1 MSSIASL
8 LRQLE
13 AERIDTVQLQF
24 TDLMGAVKV
33 VSIPSSRLPDVLGRG
48 VGFDGSSVEGFA
60 REEESDMRLVPDLA
74 TACTWPSDFSE
85 RALRII
91 CDVVLPDGVPFAGD
105 PRRILARAAE
115 RARAA
120 GAPEMAVSAEL
131 EFFLLPQDERL
142 EDAHLGDPAR
152 YFDALSSDIA
162 ARCLRSMAGGLTEAG
177 VPVTQIHHEAAPH
190 QYEINLTALPPL
202 CAADAV
208 VTAKLVIRREAARF
222 GFTAS
227 FMPKPF
233 TDHPGSGLH
242 LTFAPAGETA
252 DVARCAAFAA
262 GILAHARG
270 LSAIANPTVNSY
282 KRLGGSE
289 APGFV
294 GWSDHHPAPYL
305 RAVGSA
311 WEWRAPDASANPYLA
326 IACALVAGAD
336 GIEQALPLPDRLDER
351 PEMWSE
357 EQRFLRHVAALPETL
372 RDALDALEQDDCLQA
387 ALGDH
392 AMRHFLE
399 AKRLEWAAY
408 ARTVHVWEREQY
420 LTL

>member
-1 MSSIASL
+1 MSSVASL
-8 LRQLE
+8 LRRLE
-13 AERIDTVQLQF
+13 AERIGVAHLQF
-24 TDLMGAVKV
+24 TDLMGSVKTV
-33 VSIPSSRLPDVLGRG
+33 AIPASRLPDVLDRG

-60 REEESDMRLVPDLA
+60 RGEESDMRLVPDLA
-74 TACTWPSDFSE
+74 TACMWRPEFGG

-105 PRRILARAAE
+105 PRRILARALE
-115 RARAA
+115 RARAS
-120 GAPEMAVSAEL
+120 GVPDMVVSAEL
-131 EFFLLPQDERL
+131 EFFLLPQGEGA
-142 EDAHLGDPAR
+142 ENAHLGDPAR
-152 YFDALSSDIA
+152 YFDAPSSDIA
-162 ARCLRSMAGGLTEAG
+162 ARCLRSMAKGLAEAG

-190 QYEINLTALPPL
+190 QYEIDLTALSPL
-202 CAADAV
+202 RAADAL

-252 DVARCAAFAA
+252 DVPRWAAFAA
-262 GILAHARG
+262 GILAHACG
-270 LSAIANPTVNSY
+270 LSAVANPTVNSY

-294 GWSDHHPAPYL
+294 AWSDRHPAPYL
-305 RAVGSA
+305 RAVGNA

-326 IACALVAGAD
+326 IACALAAGAD
-336 GIEQALPLPDRLDER
+336 GIEQALPLPNRLDER

-357 EQRFLRHVAALPETL
+357 EQRFLRHVAALPQTL

-392 AMRHFLE
+392 ALRHFLE
-399 AKRLEWAAY
+399 AKRLEWSAY